1 MNRFILRT
9 LATLLV
15 IFAAVTVN
23 SQTVSFQKGLTKP
36 RVLPTGARLTGR
48 SVYQQRNGPK
58 PAQTRDNWT
67 KVTSKNFTLVGNAG
81 EKEIRQVAT
90 QLEQFRD
97 VFTRLLSLAK
107 FDSPVPTSVVVFK
120 SMSSYKP
127 FNPKNYDA
135 YFQKGQDVNYITL
148 TSEARNPLAMIYH
161 EYVHFMLVNTAGSVP
176 AWFNEG
182 LAEYYSTFLIEDDRK
197 VHVGELIPNHL
208 RTLRQG
214 KLLPLRALFAVNHDS
229 PEYDE
234 RNKSGMFYAES
245 WALVHYLMLGSNG
258 QRVDQLGKYLQLIAA
273 NTPTEEA
280 FKLAFQTDMESLEK
294 ELRKYIQS
302 DTFRVQFATFH
313 KKLEFDKEFKSSP
326 LTEAE
331 TEAYLG
337 DLLLHINELPAAEAR
352 LKQALALNPQL
363 TMAQASLGMVHIR
376 QERFNDAKKVL
387 GQAIAGQS
395 DHYLTHYFYAY
406 ALSREGVG
414 ALGGVSSYPAETVKI
429 MRAQLRRAIELN
441 PAYPDSYALL
451 AIVNIVAGEEL
462 DEAAELLKK
471 VLKLAPAR
479 QELVVELAQLYL
491 RQEKFDLAIQTLQ
504 PLLNSE
510 DRSLRKQAEI
520 LIQSSERLQKQ
531 AAERNVSRDS
541 GAADGTRRETTA
553 ANEKAENQA
562 SRSESD
568 DLLEA
573 LRDLQ
578 TGEQRIQG
586 TFVKIDCDRSGVAYF
601 TVQASDRVH
610 KFRAAVLNRVLFRTF
625 VAVQPEITC
634 GVRKNPEN
642 VVLAYR
648 PSADSK
654 DAQAKIDGDVVAVE
668 LVPQEF
674 RLKKN

>member
-1 MNRFILRT
+1 MNPSIQRT

-15 IFAAVTVN
+15 IFAAVSVH
-23 SQTVSFQKGLTKP
+23 SQ
-36 RVLPTGARLTGR
+36 A
-48 SVYQQRNGPK
+48 
-58 PAQTRDNWT
+58 AQNKETWT
-67 KVTSKNFTLVGNAG
+67 KVTSKNFTLVGNAS

-90 QLEQFRD
+90 RLEQFRD

-107 FDSPVPTSVVVFK
+107 FDSPVPTTVVVFK
-120 SMSSYKP
+120 NMSSYKP
-127 FNPKNYDA
+127 FNPRNYDA
-135 YFQKGQDVNYITL
+135 YFQKGQDLNYITL

-161 EYVHFMLVNTAGSVP
+161 EYVHFMLINTAGKVP

-214 KLLPLRALFAVNHDS
+214 KPYPLRRLFAVNHDS

-245 WALVHYLMLGSNG
+245 WALVHYLMLGNNG
-258 QRVDQLGKYLQLIAA
+258 QRVDQMGKYLQLIAA

-294 ELRKYIQS
+294 ELKKYVES

-313 KKLEFDKEFKSSP
+313 RKLEFDKEFKSSA
-326 LTEAE
+326 LSAAE

-337 DLLLHINELPAAEAR
+337 DLLLHINELAAAEAR
-352 LKQALALNPQL
+352 LKQALALDPQL

-376 QERFNDAKKVL
+376 QERFSDAKKVL
-387 GQAIAGQS
+387 EQAIAGQS

-414 ALGGVSSYPAETVKI
+414 ALGGVSSYPAESVKI

-441 PAYPDSYALL
+441 PAYPESYALL
-451 AIVNIVAGEEL
+451 AIVDIVAGEEL

-471 VLKLAPAR
+471 VLKLSPAR
-479 QELVVELAQLYL
+479 QELLVELGQLYL

-504 PLLNSE
+504 PLRNAD
-510 DRSLRKQAEI
+510 DRSLQKQAEI
-520 LIQSSERLQKQ
+520 LIQSSERLKKL
-531 AAERNVSRDS
+531 AAEANVSRES
-541 GAADGTRRETTA
+541 GASDGTRRESTA
-553 ANEKAENQA
+553 SNENVENQKA
-562 SRSESD
+562 PRSESD

-573 LRDLQ
+573 LRDLK

-586 TFVKIDCDRSGVAYF
+586 AFVKIDCDRSGVAYF

-610 KFRAAVLNRVLFRTF
+610 KFRAVVLKNVLFRTF

-634 GVRKNPEN
+634 GVRKSPEN
-642 VVLAYR
+642 VVLTYR
-648 PSADSK
+648 PSTDPK
-654 DAQAKIDGDVVAVE
+654 DAQARIDGDAVAVE
-668 LVPQEF
+668 LVPQDF
-674 RLKKN
+674 KLKR

>member
-1 MNRFILRT
+1 MNRSSLRT
-9 LATLLV
+9 LAPLLV
-15 IFAAVTVN
+15 IFAAVTVH
-23 SQTVSFQKGLTKP
+23 SQT
-36 RVLPTGARLTGR
+36 
-48 SVYQQRNGPK
+48 
-58 PAQTRDNWT
+58 AQTSDTWT
-67 KVTSKNFTLVGNAG
+67 RVTTKNFTLVGNAG

-90 QLEQFRD
+90 RLEQFRD

-107 FDSPVPTSVVVFK
+107 FDSPVPTTVVVFK
-120 SMSSYKP
+120 SMNSYKP
-127 FNPKNYDA
+127 FNPKNYDG
-135 YFQKGQDVNYITL
+135 YFQKGQDLNYITL

-161 EYVHFMLVNTAGSVP
+161 EYVHFMLANTAGNVP

-182 LAEYYSTFLIEDDRK
+182 LAEYYSAFLIEDDRK
-197 VHVGELIPNHL
+197 VHVGALIPNHL
-208 RTLRQG
+208 RTVRQG
-214 KLLPLRALFAVNHDS
+214 KLLPLRTLFAVNHDS

-280 FKLAFQTDMESLEK
+280 FKLAFQTEIESLEK
-294 ELRKYIQS
+294 ELRAYVQS

-331 TEAYLG
+331 AEACLG
-337 DLLLHINELPAAEAR
+337 DLLLHINELAAAEAR
-352 LKQALALNPQL
+352 LKHALALDPQL

-376 QERFNDAKKVL
+376 QGRFSDAKKVL
-387 GQAIAGQS
+387 GQAVAGQS

-441 PAYPDSYALL
+441 PAYPESYALL

-471 VLKLAPAR
+471 VLKLSPAR
-479 QELVVELAQLYL
+479 QELAVELGQLYL

-504 PLLNSE
+504 PLRDSQ
-510 DRSLRKQAEI
+510 DRSLQKQADI
-520 LIQSSERLQKQ
+520 LIQSIERLQKQ
-531 AAERNVSRDS
+531 AAERNASRES
-541 GAADGTRRETTA
+541 GAADGTRREPAA
-553 ANEKAENQA
+553 ANENAENQKA
-562 SRSESD
+562 PRSESD

-573 LRDLQ
+573 LRDLK

-586 TFVKIDCDRSGVAYF
+586 IFVKIDCDRSGVAYF

-610 KFRAAVLNRVLFRTF
+610 KFRAVVLKNVLFRTF

-634 GVRKNPEN
+634 GVRKSPEN
-642 VVLAYR
+642 VVLTYR
-648 PSADSK
+648 PSADPK
-654 DAQAKIDGDVVAVE
+654 DAQARIDGDVVAVE
-668 LVPQEF
+668 LVPQDF
-674 RLKKN
+674 TLKKN